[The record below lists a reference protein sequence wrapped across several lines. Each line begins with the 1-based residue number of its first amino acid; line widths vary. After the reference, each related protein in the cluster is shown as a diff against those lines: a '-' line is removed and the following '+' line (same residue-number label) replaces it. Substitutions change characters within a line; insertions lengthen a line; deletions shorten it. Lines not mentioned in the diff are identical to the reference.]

1 MAQHVKEVTEE
12 KIAFFT
18 NITHE
23 FRTPV
28 TLIHGPIEHAL
39 KEVQDEDVRTQLQ
52 IAERNS
58 SYLLSLVNELMD
70 FRKLD
75 LNKVALDCRPCH
87 LVKFLT
93 ELLLPFQVFARE
105 RGIDIRLYCH
115 MANPCALLD
124 TAYMRK
130 ALVNLVANAIKFT
143 PDNGHIGVYAA
154 SLAGGE
160 EGGRQLYIDVCDTG
174 YGIVEGDQDRIFD
187 RFFQSKSDAH
197 PVFGQS
203 GTGIGLFL
211 CRRIVELHGGSVYAQ
226 QSWEGALCIPDA
238 LAGLR
243 M

>member
-1 MAQHVKEVTEE
+1 MQVRIVPYFYKSVWFYLLLLVLGCVGVWILYRRKINRYRQQRAILEKKVKERTQELAVQNKQLEVMAQHVKEVTEE

-75 LNKVALDCRPCH
+75 MDKVALDRRPCH

-143 PDNGHIGVYAA
+143 PDNGHIRVYAA

-160 EGGRQLYIDVCDTG
+160 EGG
-174 YGIVEGDQDRIFD
+174 
-187 RFFQSKSDAH
+187 A
-197 PVFGQS
+197 
-203 GTGIGLFL
+203 
-211 CRRIVELHGGSVYAQ
+211 SVVY
-226 QSWEGALCIPDA
+226 
-238 LAGLR
+238 
-243 M
+243 